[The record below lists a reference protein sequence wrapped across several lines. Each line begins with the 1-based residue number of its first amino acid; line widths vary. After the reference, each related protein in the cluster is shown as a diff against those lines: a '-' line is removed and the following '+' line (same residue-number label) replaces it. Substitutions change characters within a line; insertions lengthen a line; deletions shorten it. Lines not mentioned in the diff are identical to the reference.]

1 LGDVTLE
8 GHLAIPEEPGEIVI
22 FAHGSGS
29 SRHSPRNRLVAKRL
43 NEARLATLL
52 FDLLTKG
59 EQLADQTTG
68 EFRFDILLLARRLAD
83 TVDSVTR
90 QWETAGM
97 NIGLFGASTGAAA
110 ALITAAERTNE
121 VAAVVSRGGRPRS
134 CMGIITASEFRIPWR
149 HLIAPDIWSAIRAG
163 DVLVFHSYQS
173 VSSCVRRPREFDA
186 IAIWRPVITTC
197 ARSASTA
204 MSVLSHVEIHS
215 GKISPSFSICSP
227 AIPVHRNFITCYSR
241 RWA

>member
-68 EFRFDILLLARRLAD
+68 EFRFDILLLARRLARHGGFRD
-83 TVDSVTR
+83 PAMGNGGHKHLSVWSEHR
-90 QWETAGM
+90 
-97 NIGLFGASTGAAA
+97 
-110 ALITAAERTNE
+110 R
-121 VAAVVSRGGRPRS
+121 SRGINNRGRANQRSRCRGIVRRTSRS

-149 HLIAPDIWSAIRAG
+149 HLIA
-163 DVLVFHSYQS
+163 
-173 VSSCVRRPREFDA
+173 RR
-186 IAIWRPVITTC
+186 I
-197 ARSASTA
+197 SGASFVPA
-204 MSVLSHVEIHS
+204 M
-215 GKISPSFSICSP
+215 F
-227 AIPVHRNFITCYSR
+227 
-241 RWA
+241 

>member
-1 LGDVTLE
+1 V
-8 GHLAIPEEPGEIVI
+8 
-22 FAHGSGS
+22 
-29 SRHSPRNRLVAKRL
+29 

-59 EQLADQTTG
+59 EQLTDQTTG

-90 QWETAGM
+90 QLETAGM

-121 VAAVVSRGGRPRS
+121 VAAVISRGGRPRS

-149 HLIAPDIWSAIRAG
+149 HLIARRISGAPFVRAM
-163 DVLVFHSYQS
+163 FW
-173 VSSCVRRPREFDA
+173 F
-186 IAIWRPVITTC
+186 
-197 ARSASTA
+197 
-204 MSVLSHVEIHS
+204 
-215 GKISPSFSICSP
+215 F
-227 AIPVHRNFITCYSR
+227 IPINLSR
-241 RWA
+241 RASGGRGNSTLLPSGDR